1 MLVPPGDVRA
11 LADAIICLLSD
22 RDLQQRMQTA
32 ALARCQEDL
41 NWSNIAAQ
49 TAPKFIIKK

>member
-1 MLVPPGDVRA
+1 MRS
-11 LADAIICLLSD
+11 LADAIICLLTD

-32 ALARCQEDL
+32 ALARCQQDL

-49 TAPKFIIKK
+49 TVEVYQEAIKTRP